1 MSSSSCCCSLRCSQ
15 THPLSSPMS
24 VRSRACPIACHVPLK
39 STHVPLVSSCTH
51 ANDPMTIFSFFSR
64 AATHTSPFA
73 HSHSSTKVQV
83 TRPPMLHTVLILVNN
98 PTHTLAPSTLP
109 DRYPAVLP
117 ELDTERSALVFRC
130 GLECFSLLF
139 EEEGGTVKF
148 AGEMGSSLWL
158 CDFECLQR
166 HCVSAAWR

>member
-1 MSSSSCCCSLRCSQ
+1 MLR
-15 THPLSSPMS
+15 
-24 VRSRACPIACHVPLK
+24 
-39 STHVPLVSSCTH
+39 
-51 ANDPMTIFSFFSR
+51 
-64 AATHTSPFA
+64 
-73 HSHSSTKVQV
+73 
-83 TRPPMLHTVLILVNN
+83 TVLILVNN

-148 AGEMGSSLWL
+148 AGEMVSSLWV

-166 HCVSAAWR
+166 HYLRECCVAVNVSQHSMYSVNVEVNA

>member
-1 MSSSSCCCSLRCSQ
+1 MAIFSFLFACSNAHFTLCTLSLVYQ
-15 THPLSSPMS
+15 STSHPPAHTSHPLSY
-24 VRSRACPIACHVPLK
+24 
-39 STHVPLVSSCTH
+39 
-51 ANDPMTIFSFFSR
+51 SF
-64 AATHTSPFA
+64 
-73 HSHSSTKVQV
+73 
-83 TRPPMLHTVLILVNN
+83 NN
-98 PTHTLAPSTLP
+98 PTHTLAPSTPP

-139 EEEGGTVKF
+139 EEEGGTVEF

-166 HCVSAAWR
+166 HSVSAAWR